1 MNGAIPTLLRID
13 SSIRDGASVSRAVA
27 NTFEAA
33 WETAHPGG
41 PISKRELG
49 LTPLPYLT
57 ELEHAAMFI
66 PVEHRGPEHIASQA
80 RAAVLA
86 DELFAADV
94 ILLTAPLYNLGI
106 PACLKTYLD
115 HVFTDIRLFPGF
127 GITKPLTGRTV
138 VVVSARG
145 GAYGPG
151 MPLEGWDHEAPYL
164 RRQLVDI
171 LGCDVEEVVIDLT
184 MAAVNPKLA
193 HLTGVADAS
202 LADAHVRAAQLG
214 RGLAG
219 AIAS

>member
-1 MNGAIPTLLRID
+1 MNGSGRSLLRID
-13 SSIRDGASVSRAVA
+13 SSIRDENSVSRQVA

-33 WETAHPGG
+33 WRADNPAG
-41 PISKRELG
+41 PLHRRELG

-57 ELEHAAMFI
+57 ELEHTAMFI
-66 PVEHRGPEHIASQA
+66 PAEYRTPEHVTAQA

-94 ILLTAPLYNLGI
+94 VLLTAPLYNLGI

-115 HVFTDIRLFPGF
+115 HVFTDIRLFPGY
-127 GITKPLTGRTV
+127 GITQPLTGRTV
-138 VVVSARG
+138 VMVSARG

-151 MPLEGWDHEAPYL
+151 MPLEGFDHAEPYL
-164 RRQLVDI
+164 RRQFVDL
-171 LGCDVEEVVIDLT
+171 LGCELEEILIDLT

-193 HLTGVADAS
+193 HLTEVADTS
-202 LADAHVRAAQLG
+202 LADAHVRAEQLA

-219 AIAS
+219 AMAS

>member
-127 GITKPLTGRTV
+127 GVTRPLTGRTV